1 MATIDP
7 NDRQTIEQRLP
18 FVEKTVE
25 KRRRKWTLTT
35 LAFDDVKQIIM
46 IHVWKKYGTFDP
58 AKAPFEHWLNAVIS
72 SQWKNVLRDNLF
84 RWSRPCI
91 RDGGCVYNVGNGGCG
106 YTKSG
111 TQCNECALYKE
122 WSQKKEAEHN
132 IKASL
137 ALEHHAQEVSNV
149 QSDFVDIEGKKK
161 VIDDKMRVELTQ
173 WERNIYRFIYVMHMT
188 PLEATKEL
196 EKLAR
201 KRKRPLG
208 ANDAIDYQAVLK
220 ASKMMKQMILQIIER
235 EDLI

>member
-1 MATIDP
+1 MAILNP

-18 FVEKTVE
+18 FVEKTIE

-46 IHVWKKYGTFDP
+46 IHVWKKYDTFDP
-58 AKAPFEHWLNAVIS
+58 AKAPFEHWLNTVIS

-91 RDGGCVYNVGNGGCG
+91 RDGGCFHDLGNGGCA
-106 YTKSG
+106 YTPSK
-111 TQCNECALYKE
+111 TQCNECPIYLD
-122 WSQKKEAEHN
+122 WTRKKEAEHN

-149 QSDFVDIEGKKK
+149 QSDFIDIEGKKR
-161 VIDDKMRVELTQ
+161 VIDEKMKGELTR
-173 WERNIYRFIYVMHMT
+173 WEWNIYRFIYVDHLT
-188 PLEATKEL
+188 PAEAVKEL
-196 EKLAR
+196 EKLVA

-208 ANDAIDYQAVLK
+208 EDDPLDYQAVLRC
-220 ASKMMKQMILQIIER
+220 SKMMKELMIEIIKR
-235 EDLI
+235 EDL